1 MKQVLKLK
9 TSQRESFRTISD
21 FKTDI
26 ININRVVE
34 KFDSR
39 AKHLETLTNDLQQV
53 STKTHREMQLLGNSF
68 PPI

>member
-9 TSQRESFRTISD
+9 TSQRENFRTISD

-39 AKHLETLTNDLQQV
+39 AKHLETLTNDL
-53 STKTHREMQLLGNSF
+53 
-68 PPI
+68 